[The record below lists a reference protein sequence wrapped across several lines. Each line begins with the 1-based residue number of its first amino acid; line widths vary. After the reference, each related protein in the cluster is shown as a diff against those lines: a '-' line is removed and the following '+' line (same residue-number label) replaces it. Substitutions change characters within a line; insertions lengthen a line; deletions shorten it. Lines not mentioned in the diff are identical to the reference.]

1 MVSLSPM
8 PTFYRIWK
16 KKSTEGFQSIPY
28 IVALFSAMLWIYYA
42 FVSGHMLLISI
53 NGSVCFMETVYIII
67 YLVYAQRKAKAYTVK
82 MLLFLNVVFF
92 GAILFLTYFLSHGAK
107 RLAILGWICSTFA
120 VCVFAAPL
128 SIIRQVI
135 RTKSV
140 EFMPLLLSICLT
152 LNAVA
157 WFAYGFSLKDYY
169 VALPNI
175 LGFIF
180 GAAQIVLYFVYKNA
194 KKVSADEPKVMN
206 EHCQMEFIDM
216 KSKNDGPNNSNER
229 NC

>member
-1 MVSLSPM
+1 MGM
-8 PTFYRIWK
+8 GNENWENKHGPTFYRIWK

-53 NGSVCFMETVYIII
+53 NGS
-67 YLVYAQRKAKAYTVK
+67 AYTVK
-82 MLLFLNVVFF
+82 MLLFLNVVVF

-120 VCVFAAPL
+120 
-128 SIIRQVI
+128 RQVT

-140 EFMPLLLSICLT
+140 EFMPLPLSICLT

-194 KKVSADEPKVMN
+194 KKVSGGEAKVMN

-216 KSKNDGPNNSNER
+216 KSKNDEPNNSNEC